1 MNFTPLGQRV
11 LVQRVEEESTTPS
24 GIIIP
29 DNAKEKPL
37 MGIVKAISK
46 EVEEDGEIKVGDEVV
61 FAKYSGTDI
70 NLEGEEYLVMNTDD
84 ILGILK

>member
-70 NLEGEEYLVMNTDD
+70 NLEGEEYLVLNTDD

>member
-1 MNFTPLGQRV
+1 MNFQPLGQRV
-11 LVQRVEEESTTPS
+11 LVERLEEPTTTST

-37 MGIVKAISK
+37 NAVVKAISK
-46 EVEEDGEIKVGDEVV
+46 EVKEEGEIAVEDKVV

-70 NLEGEEYLVMNTDD
+70 TLENKEYLVLNTDD
-84 ILGILK
+84 ILGVLK

>member
-1 MNFTPLGQRV
+1 MNFQPLGQRV
-11 LVQRVEEESTTPS
+11 LVERLEEPTTTAT

-37 MGIVKAISK
+37 TATVKAISK
-46 EVEEDGEIKVGDEVV
+46 EVEEEGNIAVEDKIV

-70 NLEGEEYLVMNTDD
+70 TLEGKEYLVLNTDD
-84 ILGILK
+84 ILGVLK

>member
-37 MGIVKAISK
+37 IGIVKAISK

-70 NLEGEEYLVMNTDD
+70 NLGGEEYLVLNTDD

>member
-37 MGIVKAISK
+37 IGEVKAISK
-46 EVEEDGEIKVGDEVV
+46 EVEEDGEIKVGDRVV

-70 NLEGEEYLVMNTDD
+70 NLEGEEYLVLNTDD

>member
-37 MGIVKAISK
+37 TAEVKAISK
-46 EVEEDGEIKVGDEVV
+46 EVEEDGEIKVGDKVV

-70 NLEGEEYLVMNTDD
+70 NLEGEEYLVLNTDD

>member
-46 EVEEDGEIKVGDEVV
+46 EVKKTER
-61 FAKYSGTDI
+61 SR
-70 NLEGEEYLVMNTDD
+70 
-84 ILGILK
+84 

>member
-37 MGIVKAISK
+37 MGVVKAISK

-70 NLEGEEYLVMNTDD
+70 NLEGEEYLVLNTDD